1 MDKTI
6 FHIDVNSAYLSWE
19 AVFRFQHGSE
29 IDLRTIPSVVGG
41 DQESRRGIVLA
52 RSIPAKKYS
61 IETGE
66 ILFSAKQKCP
76 YLVVVPPNYSLY
88 VKCSNAMLQILR
100 EYSSH
105 LQRFSVDEVFLD
117 YSGME
122 KHFWPPVEA
131 AYTIKDRIHLELG
144 FTVNIGISSNKLLA
158 KMAGELS
165 IPNKVHTLYPHEIE
179 EKLWPLPVN
188 KLYMVGR
195 ATTSKLHAM
204 GIRTIG
210 DLAKTAPKRLEF
222 RLKSH
227 GFLIWR
233 YAHGLE
239 DSLVRN
245 DPLGMKGLGNST
257 TTAFDVEDTETAHK
271 FLLSLVETV
280 AARLREAGYCCQLV
294 SIGLKDTNFRYW
306 SHQKK
311 LFTAT
316 DSTEEIYSI
325 TKILLKECWKG
336 QPLRQIG
343 VHVSDLSSNQ
353 FVQYFIRVEP
363 TIYIEFF
370 ATCVF
375 LDCRQSVFDDFH
387 IAFYVCF
394 HFVIGYQLNRIFL
407 GTSFS
412 DFQHISPLGFIT
424 F

>member
-1 MDKTI
+1 MDRTI

-19 AVFRFQHGSE
+19 AVFRLQHGSK

-41 DQESRRGIVLA
+41 DQENRRGIVLA

-66 ILFSAKQKCP
+66 TLFSAKQKCP
-76 YLVVVPPNYSLY
+76 CLVVVPPNYSLY

-122 KHFWPPVEA
+122 KHFGSPVEA

-165 IPNKVHTLYPHEIE
+165 KPNKVHTLYPHEIE

-188 KLYMVGR
+188 NLYMVGR
-195 ATTSKLHAM
+195 ATAPKLHAM

-210 DLAKTAPKRLEF
+210 DLAKTDPKRLEF
-222 RLKSH
+222 KLKSH
-227 GFLIWR
+227 GLLIWR

-257 TTAFDVEDTETAHK
+257 TAAFDVEDTETAHK

-311 LFTAT
+311 LFVAT

-325 TKILLKECWKG
+325 TKILLKECWRG

-343 VHVSDLSSNQ
+343 VHVSKLSPNQ
-353 FVQYFIRVEP
+353 FVQLSLFNHKNAEKKHKLDTVIDKIRAKHGSRAL
-363 TIYIEFF
+363 IR
-370 ATCVF
+370 ATF
-375 LDCRQSVFDDFH
+375 LHSGIDPMNGGVGEQDYPIMSS
-387 IAFYVCF
+387 
-394 HFVIGYQLNRIFL
+394 LL
-407 GTSFS
+407 
-412 DFQHISPLGFIT
+412 
-424 F
+424 